1 MGANVAGLQ
10 LLLDDGTDLA
20 AKINPRFLELTL
32 SEKRGG
38 EADELSLTLHNH
50 DGRLAAPETGR
61 FLSLAL
67 GWRSGGP
74 ATGLVGK
81 GRFKVDEVEE
91 SGPPDVITIR
101 ARSADLGGDY
111 RKRRTQVWRDTTVG
125 TVLDTIAGR
134 YGVESTIHP
143 DLRGAAIVVLEQ
155 HLKSDMAFVMDLGRR
170 FDALATW
177 KDRKLI
183 FMPVGAK
190 TTPSGKAIPSLTL
203 TRRHGWSWRFTR
215 ADREENDGAEAE
227 YHDPAE
233 GKRKKVST
241 GGTKRK
247 KLKRVYASEA
257 EADQATKA
265 ATAKGKRGGFKFEY
279 DLAEADMQI
288 QPNARVRL
296 SGWNA
301 RIDAIDWLVESVET
315 SLGANGIQQKVSLES
330 A

>member
-1 MGANVAGLQ
+1 MGANIAGLQ

-32 SEKRGG
+32 SEKRGD

-61 FLSLAL
+61 VLTLAL
-67 GWRSGGP
+67 GWKVGGP
-74 ATGLVGK
+74 FTGLVGK

-111 RKRRTQVWRDTTVG
+111 RKRRTKVWRDTTVG
-125 TVLDTIAGR
+125 AVLDTIAGR
-134 YGVESTIHP
+134 YGVESLVHP
-143 DLRGAAIVVLEQ
+143 DLRGLAIAVLDQ
-155 HLKSDMAFVMDLGRR
+155 HGKSDMALVKDLGSR

-183 FMPVGAK
+183 FMPVGAQ

-203 TRRHGWSWRFTR
+203 TRRDGWAWRFSR

-227 YHDPAE
+227 WHDPAD
-233 GKRKKVST
+233 GKRKKVGT
-241 GGTKRK
+241 GGKKPK
-247 KLKRVYASEA
+247 KLKRVYASQA
-257 EADQATKA
+257 EAQQAAKA
-265 ATAKGKRGGFKFEY
+265 AAGKGKRGAFKFEY
-279 DLAEADMQI
+279 DLAQADMQI
-288 QPNARVRL
+288 QPNARVKL
-296 SGWNA
+296 SGWNT
-301 RIDAIDWLVESVET
+301 RVDGINWLVESVET